1 MIETLFRTQDVPAAD
16 RAEAWRD
23 QISRLHAPLD
33 LGSRPGPGFHADMRL
48 LKMERVLVWPNVI
61 DPVVVRRTPRL
72 IRQCDPEMFHLS
84 LLVRGAVGVDDGGV
98 DAVFGPYDLRTN
110 HSSHA
115 LAVHVRERVEAVSV
129 EVPRAALAL
138 APAQV
143 QRVSGRGLSGRS
155 GIGALLAEFL
165 RGLVDEAGVYTAADL
180 PRLETV
186 FVDLLSALLAR
197 ETDAEDLLTPE
208 ARARTRTLEIQS
220 FILRNLHDPELTPAA
235 VAAAHHISPSYLHR
249 LFRGHGPGAT
259 VADWIRGR
267 RLERARR
274 ILGDPAQRAVPV
286 HRVASRCGFEHHAVF
301 TRAFS
306 AAYGLTPRDYRRAA
320 LTTPGTSSPS
330 AAGPPAGVSP
340 R

>member
-1 MIETLFRTQDVPAAD
+1 MIETLFRTQDLPAAD
-16 RAEAWRD
+16 RAEAWRE

-33 LGSRPGPGFHADMRL
+33 LGSRPGADFHAEMRL
-48 LKMERVLVWPNVI
+48 LRMNKVLVWPNVI
-61 DPVVVRRTPRL
+61 DPVVIRRTPRL
-72 IRQCDPEMFHLS
+72 IRQSDPEMFHLS
-84 LLVRGAVGVDDGGV
+84 LLARGTVGVAADGG
-98 DAVFGPYDLRTN
+98 DSVFGPYDLRTN

-115 LAVHVRERVEAVSV
+115 LTIQVLERVAAVSV

-143 QRVSGRGLSGRS
+143 DRASGRGMTARS
-155 GIGALLAEFL
+155 GIGALLAGFL
-165 RGLVDEAGVYTAADL
+165 GGLVADAGSYTAADL

-186 FVDLLSALLAR
+186 FVDLLSALLAH
-197 ETDAEDLLTPE
+197 ETDAEDLLPPE
-208 ARARTRTLEIQS
+208 TRARTRTLEIQS
-220 FILRNLHDPELTPAA
+220 HIRRNLHDPGLTPAA

-249 LFRGHGPGAT
+249 LFRSHGPGAT

-267 RLERARR
+267 RLERARDM
-274 ILGDPAQRAVPV
+274 LGDPAQRAVPV

-306 AAYGLTPRDYRRAA
+306 AAYGLSPRDYRHAA
-320 LTTPGTSSPS
+320 LAPPGGSSPPAS
-330 AAGPPAGVSP
+330 GPPAGLSP